1 MNSSQNK
8 GNNDNQIID
17 DIFQDLKDKLEEDY
31 SYSNL
36 KWSDEELKNKIKGI
50 LNNYIKDIVKSN
62 KEDGINKIAEL
73 IGEEIL
79 DL

>member
-1 MNSSQNK
+1 MNSKRNK
-8 GNNDNQIID
+8 GNDDNRIID
-17 DIFQDLKDKLEEDY
+17 DIFKDIKQKLEEDY
-31 SYSNL
+31 SLSSTG
-36 KWSDEELKNKIKGI
+36 WSDEELKNKIKAI
-50 LNNYIKDIVKSN
+50 LNKDIKDIVKSN

>member
-17 DIFQDLKDKLEEDY
+17 DIIQDLKDKLEEDY

-50 LNNYIKDIVKSN
+50 LNNDIKDIVKSN